1 MQSVLIVIH
10 LMIVV
15 VLVAVV
21 LLQRS
26 EGGALGTGG
35 GTGNFMT
42 GRGQANAL
50 SRATAVLAALFFA
63 TSILMSVLAGWSRAP
78 HSILGKGPAAPASQ
92 TAPAPINSGN
102 ILDQLKQLQ
111 GQTNAPASP
120 AAPEAPAPASPAAPE
135 QKP

>member
-1 MQSVLIVIH
+1 MQSVLIIIHILIVIA
-10 LMIVV
+10 
-15 VLVAVV
+15 LVAVV

-26 EGGALGTGG
+26 EGGALGAGG

-63 TSILMSVLAGWSRAP
+63 TSILMSIIAGWSRAP
-78 HSILGKGPAAPASQ
+78 HSILGKGPGAPASQ

-111 GQTNAPASP
+111 GQTKRARLPRGACGPRRARSRR
-120 AAPEAPAPASPAAPE
+120 A
-135 QKP
+135 

>member
-10 LMIVV
+10 ILIVV
-15 VLVAVV
+15 ALVGVV

-35 GTGNFMT
+35 GTSNFMT

-50 SRATAVLAALFFA
+50 SRATAILGTLFFVSA
-63 TSILMSVLAGWSRAP
+63 IAMSILASWGRAP
-78 HSILGKGPAAPASQ
+78 HSILGKTPASP
-92 TAPAPINSGN
+92 TAPAPINSGGN

-111 GQTNAPASP
+111 GGGTAPGAP
-120 AAPEAPAPASPAAPE
+120 AAPAAPSAPE
-135 QKP
+135 QK

>member
-10 LMIVV
+10 ILIVIA
-15 VLVAVV
+15 LVAVV

-63 TSILMSVLAGWSRAP
+63 TSLLMSIIAGWSRTP
-78 HSILGKGPAAPASQ
+78 HSILGRSRRAGKPDRARPDQLRQYSRSAEAAPGPVERAVIPGCARSRSRC
-92 TAPAPINSGN
+92 A
-102 ILDQLKQLQ
+102 
-111 GQTNAPASP
+111 
-120 AAPEAPAPASPAAPE
+120 
-135 QKP
+135 

>member
-10 LMIVV
+10 ILIVV
-15 VLVAVV
+15 ALIAVV

-35 GTGNFMT
+35 GTSSFLT

-50 SRATAVLAALFFA
+50 SRATAVLGAMFFA
-63 TSILMSVLAGWSRAP
+63 TSLLMSILAGWSRAP
-78 HSILGKGPAAPASQ
+78 HSILTTSPATPAGQ
-92 TAPAPINSGN
+92 TAPTPTSPGN
-102 ILDQLKQLQ
+102 ILDQLKQLE
-111 GQTNAPASP
+111 GQSNAPASP
-120 AAPEAPAPASPAAPE
+120 AAPAPVAPAAPE